1 MRLSFPLVYS
11 LLFLGVFSVSTA
23 SIMIRYC
30 TAPSL
35 VIAFYRVLLTA
46 GLAGTIGLKDRKKG
60 YLSISR
66 SDIAYCLGAGF
77 FLALHFGFWIT
88 SLDYTSI
95 SSSVLFTNL
104 QVIFVMAFSLL
115 FLKEKIGLKAT
126 LGILTAITGSVIIA
140 GGDWH
145 GGRLFGD
152 VLALISAVFIAAY
165 FIIGRRVRAR
175 VDVWTYSLVV
185 NGTAALVLLTGVG
198 VAGLALGS
206 YPQSDYLLFFLLALI
221 PGIAGH
227 TVLNWA
233 LKFVKAPIVAVSVLG
248 ESVMASI
255 LALIFFHEALGVY
268 QLIGGFLILAGIYTA
283 YINQAQ
289 DIRTEEQARLAPV
302 PATTIDSEHRC

>member
-1 MRLSFPLVYS
+1 MKTSFSFVYL
-11 LLFLGVFSVSTA
+11 LLFLGVLSVSTA

-30 TAPSL
+30 TAPAL

-46 GLAGTIGLKDRKKG
+46 GLAGVIGTKDRGKG
-60 YLSISR
+60 YLSISK
-66 SDIAYCLGAGF
+66 SDLAYCLGAGF

-104 QVIFVMAFSLL
+104 QVIFVMFFSFL
-115 FLKEKIGLKAT
+115 FLKEKVGLKAS
-126 LGILTAITGSVIIA
+126 LGILTAITGSMIIA

-145 GGRLFGD
+145 GGRFFGD
-152 VLALISAVFIAAY
+152 FLALVSAVFIAAY

-185 NGTAALVLLTGVG
+185 NGTAALVLLSGVCI
-198 VAGLALGS
+198 AGLPLWP
-206 YPQSDYLLFFLLALI
+206 YPTSDFVLFFALALV

-255 LALIFFHEALGVY
+255 LALIFFHEALRAY

-283 YINQAQ
+283 YVNQAQ
-289 DIRTEEQARLAPV
+289 DIDNRDQLK
-302 PATTIDSEHRC
+302 PASLEG

>member
-1 MRLSFPLVYS
+1 MSLSLIYS
-11 LLFLGVFSVSTA
+11 VLFLGILSVSTA

-46 GLAGTIGLKDRKKG
+46 GLAGLIGLKDRRNG
-60 YLSISR
+60 FLSISR
-66 SDIAYCLGAGF
+66 NDIAYCLGAGF

-88 SLDYTSI
+88 SLDYTSV

-104 QVIFVMAFSLL
+104 QVIFVLAFSFL
-115 FLKEKIGLKAT
+115 FLRERVGFKAI
-126 LGILTAITGSVIIA
+126 LGIIVALMGSVLIA

-152 VLALISAVFIAAY
+152 LLALISAVFVAGY

-175 VDVWTYSLVV
+175 VDVWTYSLIV
-185 NGTAALVLLTGVG
+185 NGTAALVLLAAVSI
-198 VAGLALGS
+198 AGFPL
-206 YPQSDYLLFFLLALI
+206 YPYPKSDYLLFFGLALV

-255 LALIFFHEALGVY
+255 LAFIFFHEALRAY
-268 QLIGGFLILAGIYTA
+268 QLLGGFLILAGIYTA
-283 YINQAQ
+283 YLNQSQ
-289 DIRTEEQARLAPV
+289 DFNSTDLQCAPV
-302 PATTIDSEHRC
+302 PSPKNEHV